1 MEFYAVKHEIKQENL
16 QSEVQG
22 NAGTCSPA
30 GGPVYRTGS
39 PAAGGVYSCVKEEE
53 DSLQYIGL
61 DQSEIQD
68 LAVNSQV
75 KAEIK
80 IEEHLQ
86 VISHLL
92 ISEVFILKNFP
103 PPSPGGSKMIFDHGR
118 GLSEK
123 GFL

>member
-1 MEFYAVKHEIKQENL
+1 MQFYAVKHEIKEENP
-16 QSEVQG
+16 QSEILV
-22 NAGTCSPA
+22 NAGTCSPS
-30 GGPVYRTGS
+30 GGSGLYRTGS

-53 DSLQYIGL
+53 DSLQFIGL

-80 IEEHLQ
+80 IEEHIQ

-92 ISEVFILKNFP
+92 ISGVFF
-103 PPSPGGSKMIFDHGR
+103 
-118 GLSEK
+118 
-123 GFL
+123 